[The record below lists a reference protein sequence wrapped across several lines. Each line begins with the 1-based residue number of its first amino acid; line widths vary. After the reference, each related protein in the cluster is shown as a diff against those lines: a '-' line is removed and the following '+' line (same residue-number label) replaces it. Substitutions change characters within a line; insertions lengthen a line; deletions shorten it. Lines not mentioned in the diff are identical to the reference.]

1 MEQTRKEKT
10 LVVLHPDCYD
20 LLCHCLGD
28 ELSKV
33 LLTWEEAKQLREQW
47 AAQDKKVVFTN
58 GCFDLLHP
66 GHIKYLVDAK
76 ALGDVLILGLNAD
89 ASISRLKGDSR
100 PINPLNDRAAML
112 MGLKSMDAV
121 VAFEE
126 DTPLNLISLLLPDVL
141 VKGGDYAPDDIVGA
155 KEVRGAGGEVIVV
168 PFLEGYSSSK
178 LIERI
183 KAS

>member
-1 MEQTRKEKT
+1 
-10 LVVLHPDCYD
+10 LVVLYFDCHD
-20 LLCHCLGD
+20 LFCYRLGN
-28 ELSKV
+28 ELSH
-33 LLTWEEAKQLREQW
+33 LLSWDEALKLRETWAKQGKR
-47 AAQDKKVVFTN
+47 VVFTN

-66 GHIKYLVDAK
+66 GHIQYLNDAK

-100 PINPLNDRAAML
+100 PINPLQDRAAML
-112 MGLKSMDAV
+112 MGLKAVDAV

-126 DTPLNLISLLLPDVL
+126 DTPQKLIAMLLPDVL
-141 VKGGDYAPDDIVGA
+141 VKGGDYNADDIVGA
-155 KEVRGAGGEVIVV
+155 KEVREAGGEVVVV
-168 PFLEGYSSSK
+168 PFLDGYSSSK

>member
-1 MEQTRKEKT
+1 
-10 LVVLHPDCYD
+10 
-20 LLCHCLGD
+20 LGD
-28 ELSKV
+28 ELNQP
-33 LLTWEEAKQLREQW
+33 LLTWDEAKQLREQW
-47 AAQDKKVVFTN
+47 AEQGERVVFTN

-66 GHIKYLVDAK
+66 GHVKYLADAK

-100 PINPLNDRAAML
+100 PINPLKDRAAML
-112 MGLKSMDAV
+112 MGLKSIDAI

-126 DTPLNLISLLLPDVL
+126 DTPQNLIALLLPDVL
-141 VKGGDYAPDDIVGA
+141 VKGGDYTADDIVGA
-155 KEVRGAGGEVIVV
+155 KEVCDAGGEVVVV

>member
-1 MEQTRKEKT
+1 M
-10 LVVLHPDCYD
+10 VVLYTDCHHLFCY
-20 LLCHCLGD
+20 CLGD
-28 ELSKV
+28 ELNQP
-33 LLTWEEAKQLREQW
+33 LLTWDEAEQLRQQW
-47 AAQDKKVVFTN
+47 AAQGKKVVFTN

-66 GHIKYLVDAK
+66 GHIKYLEDAK

-100 PINPLNDRAAML
+100 PINPLKDRAAML
-112 MGLKSMDAV
+112 MGLKSMGAV

-126 DTPLNLISLLLPDVL
+126 DTPQNLITLLLPDVL
-141 VKGGDYAPDDIVGA
+141 VKGGDYEADDIVGA
-155 KEVRGAGGEVIVV
+155 KEVRDAGGEVIVV
-168 PFLEGYSSSK
+168 PFLDGYSSSK